1 MSISARLNEYLHDNK
16 IKFDLVPHPHSS
28 SSLSSAIAA
37 KIPLS
42 QLAKAVILEDHQG
55 RRVMAVLPANHKV
68 GLRGLGEKLNRD
80 LRLIEEKEVYE
91 MFSDCHK
98 GAIPSLGDV
107 YNLETV
113 YDDLLVEAKEIYL
126 EAGDHNTLVHLSRED
141 FVKLIKDAKHLRFSH
156 QSIH

>member
-1 MSISARLNEYLHDNK
+1 MSISARLNDYLDDNK

-37 KIPLS
+37 NISPS
-42 QLAKAVILEDHQG
+42 QLAKAVTLEDHEG

-68 GLRGLGEKLNRD
+68 SLRTLGDKLNRD
-80 LRLIEEKEVYE
+80 LRLIEEKEVYD

-98 GAIPSLGDV
+98 GAIPSLGDA
-107 YNLETV
+107 YNLEAV
-113 YDDLLVEAKEIYL
+113 YDDLLVEAKEIYF
-126 EAGDHNTLVHLSRED
+126 EAGDHNTLVHLSRQNFIE
-141 FVKLIKDAKHLRFSH
+141 LIKDAKHLSFSH

>member
-1 MSISARLNEYLHDNK
+1 MSISERLNEYLHDNK
-16 IKFDLVPHPHSS
+16 IDYDLVPHPHSF

-37 KIPLS
+37 NISPA
-42 QLAKAVILEDHQG
+42 QLAKAVILEDHED

-68 GLRGLGEKLNRD
+68 SLRALGDKLNRD
-80 LRLIEEKEVYE
+80 LRLIEEKQVYD

-98 GAIPSLGDV
+98 GAIPSLGEV
-107 YNLETV
+107 YNVEAV
-113 YDDLLVEAKEIYL
+113 YDDLLVEAKDIYI
-126 EAGDHNTLVHLSRED
+126 EAGDHNTLVHLSRKD

>member
-16 IKFDLVPHPHSS
+16 IDYELVPHPHSF

-37 KIPLS
+37 NIPPS
-42 QLAKAVILEDHQG
+42 KLAKAVILEDHEG

-68 GLRGLGEKLNRD
+68 SLRTLGDKLNRD

-91 MFSDCHK
+91 MFGDCQK
-98 GAIPSLGDV
+98 GAIPSLGEI

-113 YDDLLVEAKEIYL
+113 YDDLLVEAKEIYF
-126 EAGDHNTLVHLSRED
+126 EAGDHNSLVHMSREN
-141 FVKLIKDAKHLRFSH
+141 FVRLIKDAKHLRFSH